1 MSSLT
6 LWPARNRAKRKARRR
21 ARALAGSGD
30 ASPGRRIWASATLIL
45 LLPFATSCN
54 LGQLGMALQT
64 LAMGMNSEFT
74 VARTDLSVSPVD
86 PDTLA
91 RRNEIVTYLR
101 RYATGLSRL
110 EELSLANA
118 IVRVSRQ
125 SRTDYRLILAVIQEE
140 STFSN
145 WAMSPRGAF
154 GLMQVMP
161 STGRWLASQLD
172 LPWAGTAS
180 LFDPVTNVRIG
191 TNYLARLR
199 SRYGDLQVAL
209 LAYNRGPAAV
219 EGELPVDPS
228 TDPYVLR
235 VMAHYRRFLRAT
247 ARADARGLPD
257 TPPA

>member
-1 MSSLT
+1 MGPLT
-6 LWPARNRAKRKARRR
+6 LWVSRNRAKRKARRR
-21 ARALAGSGD
+21 ARVLTGGGD
-30 ASPGRRIWASATLIL
+30 TSRGRRFWASAALVL
-45 LLPFATSCN
+45 LLPFATSCD
-54 LGQLGMALQT
+54 LGQLGVALQL
-64 LAMGMNSEFT
+64 LAMGMNSEVT
-74 VARTDLSVSPVD
+74 VARADLTASPVD

-91 RRNEIVTYLR
+91 RRNEIVRYLR
-101 RYATGLSRL
+101 RCATGLSRL
-110 EELSLANA
+110 EEFSLANA

-125 SRTDYRLILAVIQEE
+125 SRTDYRLILAVIQAE

-145 WAMSPRGAF
+145 WAISPKGAF

-161 STGRWLASQLD
+161 STGRRLARQLD
-172 LPWAGTAS
+172 LPWAGNAS

-191 TNYLARLR
+191 TSYLARLR
-199 SRYGDLQVAL
+199 SRYGDLRVAL

-219 EGELPVDPS
+219 EGELPLDPS
-228 TDPYVLR
+228 TDPYVLK